1 MNKQI
6 SPKIV
11 SLIFAVLV
19 ICFAIAFYTFAD
31 WQEPTQLQPG
41 GNVDPLINA
50 GLIDQVKEGG
60 LGVFGAFRAVGGAD
74 PDIESGLVVNNG
86 NVGIGTTSPSQK
98 LDVSGQIHAT
108 GDICTD
114 QGGGV
119 WLGFVGGGGGLQ
131 CTTRTVS
138 GTAAAT
144 AVCME
149 SEIITGGGCRPQSGA
164 WVQSAYF
171 SGNSYV
177 CSGLAAGGPNV
188 AVTAYARCCQK

>member
-1 MNKQI
+1 LLKKQ
-6 SPKIV
+6 V
-11 SLIFAVLV
+11 SSKTVALVFGIIV
-19 ICFAIAFYTFAD
+19 ICFAVAVYVSA
-31 WQEPTQLQPG
+31 WEEPGSAPPT
-41 GNVDPLINA
+41 GNVPTPLNISSEAQAKAGGLLLNTGGYPS
-50 GLIDQVKEGG
+50 GLIVDDGG
-60 LGVFGAFRAVGGAD
+60 DSTKGF
-74 PDIESGLVVNNG
+74 
-86 NVGIGTTSPSQK
+86 VGIGTGMVAPSEK
-98 LDVSGQIHAT
+98 LDVVGNIIASGTICDST
-108 GDICTD
+108 GCI
-114 QGGGV
+114 GSGA
-119 WLGFVGGGGGLQ
+119 GGGLQ

-149 SEIITGGGCRPQSGA
+149 SETITGGGCRPQSGA